1 MYQSPQ
7 TDIKEYLHDDLN
19 IELYK
24 ILTKDK
30 GWKGLFDP
38 LDFFNML
45 YHEFEIFNRNHQY
58 YSEIEKHFGKPYLR
72 GKHQYFFLYALI
84 RVINS
89 FYPPDISQ
97 VEPAIGHSIGY
108 INELYEEIG
117 EQLFPKATK
126 PAYSDAAKYNFE
138 KVKAHLKTLKD
149 TKGKI
154 IYLTEISTEYKQAS
168 PIEFAT
174 NPPFDKRCDLEIKKM
189 EKLLSLEHPPT
200 EQIVNSQ
207 LGTYTNGQIVLI
219 FYYFYEYCKLK
230 TIVIDKTTLAKFI
243 HLVVDKEFTTTTN
256 SDIYNKL
263 SKAPNFGG
271 DKKLIEN
278 LEIIKPLFEKVK
290 LDEIVKMINNE
301 LITAHKEKANR

>member
-1 MYQSPQ
+1 
-7 TDIKEYLHDDLN
+7 
-19 IELYK
+19 
-24 ILTKDK
+24 
-30 GWKGLFDP
+30 
-38 LDFFNML
+38 
-45 YHEFEIFNRNHQY
+45 
-58 YSEIEKHFGKPYLR
+58 
-72 GKHQYFFLYALI
+72 
-84 RVINS
+84 
-89 FYPPDISQ
+89 
-97 VEPAIGHSIGY
+97 
-108 INELYEEIG
+108 
-117 EQLFPKATK
+117 
-126 PAYSDAAKYNFE
+126 
-138 KVKAHLKTLKD
+138 
-149 TKGKI
+149 
-154 IYLTEISTEYKQAS
+154 
-168 PIEFAT
+168 
-174 NPPFDKRCDLEIKKM
+174 M